1 MPSNKPIRIIDI
13 SRKLN
18 LATATIIDFLEKR
31 SYPVDR
37 SHHTQLTADILD
49 EIKVE
54 FGSGKFHTVLSEY
67 EKSAEVWEKENLL
80 TVDRIKTKWKNR
92 AEKMRLKQ
100 ERSQRVIEGREK
112 SRIMREIRHDE
123 TKKYDSVMQSVRTSM
138 DGFDGRIQVTHLQLE
153 IIRLALA
160 LNETHKNNLLNL
172 LHKID
177 ESL

>member
-1 MPSNKPIRIIDI
+1 
-13 SRKLN
+13 
-18 LATATIIDFLEKR
+18 
-31 SYPVDR
+31 
-37 SHHTQLTADILD
+37 
-49 EIKVE
+49 
-54 FGSGKFHTVLSEY
+54 
-67 EKSAEVWEKENLL
+67 
-80 TVDRIKTKWKNR
+80 
-92 AEKMRLKQ
+92 MRLKQ